1 MRPLEVRI
9 SYLISVGVVLLLAAV
24 FWLAYGRYVLLEATE
39 DDFSS
44 LQKVARIGR
53 LAADVGSSLPP
64 GRRRFA
70 SMWRLMRSSRRIR
83 PTCIQDLCSKR

>member
-39 DDFSS
+39 GDFSS
-44 LQKVARIGR
+44 LQKVARTGR
-53 LAADVGSSLPP
+53 DRKSVV
-64 GRRRFA
+64 
-70 SMWRLMRSSRRIR
+70 
-83 PTCIQDLCSKR
+83 